1 MSLDF
6 QVFLFS
12 SLPLLLAILLLKL
25 YFSSSKSHINLPPSP
40 PKLPLI
46 GNLHQLG
53 SGTHRVLQSMAQTYG
68 PLMLLHFGTVPVVVA
83 SSVDAARD
91 IMKTHDIIFSN
102 RPFLNIANRL
112 FYNSKDIAFSKY
124 GEYWRQVKSISVLH
138 LLSNKRVKSYRQVR
152 EDEVAHMIKKIQGAN
167 ESVVNLSELLISLTN
182 NVISR
187 VALGRTYEG
196 MGVNYKNIP
205 VQIGA
210 ILGRFSIGSYIP
222 QLAWV
227 DRLTGLHR
235 EADQL
240 AKEIDEF
247 YEGVIE
253 EHVNKKVVGVE
264 GQDLVDILLELQ
276 RDNSSSFPLERYTV
290 KAIIMDVF
298 GAGTDTTF
306 ASLEWAI
313 SELLRNPH
321 TMKELQEE
329 ARKIGQGRLTIP
341 EEDIEKMPYLKAV
354 LKEALRLHVPV
365 PLLIPRESTKEV
377 KLLGYDIP
385 AHTQVMINAWAIARD
400 PSIWEEPE
408 EFRPERFLNI
418 RTDYKGFDFELI
430 PFGAGRRMCPGI
442 SFAETI
448 MELALANLVY
458 KFVFTLPSEDGLDM
472 TELDSITVHRKFP
485 ILVIPTPCE

>member
-1 MSLDF
+1 MKFNLRR
-6 QVFLFS
+6 FS
-12 SLPLLLAILLLKL
+12 STIF
-25 YFSSSKSHINLPPSP
+25 YIT
-40 PKLPLI
+40 
-46 GNLHQLG
+46 QL
-53 SGTHRVLQSMAQTYG
+53 RV
-68 PLMLLHFGTVPVVVA
+68 
-83 SSVDAARD
+83 
-91 IMKTHDIIFSN
+91 
-102 RPFLNIANRL
+102 
-112 FYNSKDIAFSKY
+112 
-124 GEYWRQVKSISVLH
+124 
-138 LLSNKRVKSYRQVR
+138 
-152 EDEVAHMIKKIQGAN
+152 
-167 ESVVNLSELLISLTN
+167 
-182 NVISR
+182 
-187 VALGRTYEG
+187 
-196 MGVNYKNIP
+196 
-205 VQIGA
+205 
-210 ILGRFSIGSYIP
+210 
-222 QLAWV
+222 
-227 DRLTGLHR
+227 
-235 EADQL
+235 
-240 AKEIDEF
+240 
-247 YEGVIE
+247 
-253 EHVNKKVVGVE
+253 
-264 GQDLVDILLELQ
+264 
-276 RDNSSSFPLERYTV
+276 
-290 KAIIMDVF
+290 DVF

-321 TMKELQEE
+321 TMKELQQE

-458 KFVFTLPSEDGLDM
+458 KFEFTLPNEDGLDM
-472 TELDSITVHRKFP
+472 TELDSITLHRKFP